1 MSALFYKHY
10 DPRDNGDQILK
21 QYKLATLSL
30 MLARVVYTINW
41 FNIASIFYLIASDFR
56 EDIAMLGIIS
66 ASFLLGV
73 GLFQVPAGIM
83 AAKFGPRKIAIYGIM
98 IASSAALVTGL
109 ASDTTQIIV
118 LRFIIGI
125 GMACFFGPS
134 VILVSKYLGKESEG
148 LGIGLLNSAHALGG
162 IVGLFGWVVLAEFVG
177 WRATLILS
185 GGLGISTAI
194 MLGSTLLRDVD
205 EIKKEFKLKL
215 SHVLDT
221 LFNKSLII
229 LGLTLLGFQAGSSM
243 ILTFSVFYFVDNL
256 KIKPIDAGL
265 IGSLSLVVGL
275 LSSPFFGRL
284 YDKIGNAR
292 KLLFISGILS
302 ASSLI
307 GFATDSLYVII
318 VSIIVSGFF
327 LSAGFVIV
335 YAKAKEINK
344 ALPQYQTLA
353 VGFVN
358 GVSLF
363 GVFWVPVLFSSIVST
378 LGYEIAWLLGCLV
391 VILLILPVVRLK

>member
-1 MSALFYKHY
+1 MLFYKEY
-10 DPRDNGDQILK
+10 DLRDNSDHILK

-83 AAKFGPRKIAIYGIM
+83 AARFGPRKIAIYGIM

-205 EIKKEFKLKL
+205 EIKKEFKLKV
-215 SHVLDT
+215 SHVFDT
-221 LFNKSLII
+221 LFNRSLII

-256 KIKPIDAGL
+256 KINPIDAGL

-302 ASSLI
+302 ASGLV

-318 VSIIVSGFF
+318 ACIIVTGFF

-353 VGFVN
+353 VSFVN

-363 GVFWVPVLFSSIVST
+363 GVFWVPVLFSSIVSG

>member
-1 MSALFYKHY
+1 M
-10 DPRDNGDQILK
+10 K

-30 MLARVVYTINW
+30 LLARVVYTINW

-98 IASSAALVTGL
+98 ISSSAALVTGL

-194 MLGSTLLRDVD
+194 MLSSTLLRDVD
-205 EIKKEFKLKL
+205 EIKKEFKLRA
-215 SHVLDT
+215 SHIFNT
-221 LFNKSLII
+221 LFNRSLII

-243 ILTFSVFYFVDNL
+243 ILTFSIFYFVDNL
-256 KIKPIDAGL
+256 KINPIDAGL

-302 ASSLI
+302 ASSLV
-307 GFATDSLYVII
+307 GFATNSIYVII
-318 VSIIVSGFF
+318 VSIIVTGFF

-363 GVFWVPVLFSSIVST
+363 GVFWVPVLFSSIVSE
-378 LGYEIAWLLGCLV
+378 LGYQIAWLLGCLV

>member
-1 MSALFYKHY
+1 MLFYKQY
-10 DPRDNGDQILK
+10 DLRDNSDHILK

-30 MLARVVYTINW
+30 LLARVVYTINW

-73 GLFQVPAGIM
+73 GLFQVPAGII
-83 AAKFGPRKIAIYGIM
+83 AAKFGPRKIAIYGII

-134 VILVSKYLGKESEG
+134 VILVSRYLGKESEG

-194 MLGSTLLRDVD
+194 MLSSTLLRDVE
-205 EIKKEFKLKL
+205 EITKEFKLKV
-215 SHVLDT
+215 SHVFDT
-221 LFNKSLII
+221 IFNRSLII

-256 KIKPIDAGL
+256 KINPIVAGL

-275 LSSPFFGRL
+275 LSSPFFGKL

-292 KLLFISGILS
+292 KLLFISGIIS
-302 ASSLI
+302 ASSLV

-318 VSIIVSGFF
+318 VSIIVAGFF

-363 GVFWVPVLFSSIVST
+363 GVLWVPVLFSSIVSR

-391 VILLILPVVRLK
+391 MILLILPVIRLK

>member
-1 MSALFYKHY
+1 VLFYKQY
-10 DPRDNGDQILK
+10 DLRHNSDQKLK

-30 MLARVVYTINW
+30 MLARIVYTINW

-66 ASFLLGV
+66 AGFLLGV
-73 GLFQVPAGIM
+73 GLFQVPAGII
-83 AAKFGPRKIAIYGIM
+83 AAKYGPRKIAIYGIM
-98 IASSAALVTGL
+98 IASSAALLTGL
-109 ASDTTQIIV
+109 VSDTTQIII

-134 VILVSKYLGKESEG
+134 VILVSRYLGKESEG
-148 LGIGLLNSAHALGG
+148 LGIGLLNSSHALGG

-194 MLGSTLLRDVD
+194 LLSSTLLREVD
-205 EIKKEFKLKL
+205 EITKEFKLKV
-215 SHVLDT
+215 SQVFDT
-221 LFNKSLII
+221 LFNRSLII

-256 KIKPIDAGL
+256 KINPIEAGL

-275 LSSPFFGRL
+275 LSSPFFGKL
-284 YDKIGNAR
+284 YDKIGNAK
-292 KLLFISGILS
+292 KLLFISGIIS
-302 ASSLI
+302 ASSLV

-318 VSIIVSGFF
+318 VSIIVAGFF

-344 ALPQYQTLA
+344 ALPRYQTLA
-353 VGFVN
+353 VAFVN

-363 GVFWVPVLFSSIVST
+363 GVFWVPVLFSSIVSR
-378 LGYEIAWLLGCLV
+378 LGYEIAWLLSCFV
-391 VILLILPVVRLK
+391 VILLILPVIRLK

>member
-1 MSALFYKHY
+1 M
-10 DPRDNGDQILK
+10 K

-83 AAKFGPRKIAIYGIM
+83 AARFGPRKIAIYGIM
-98 IASSAALVTGL
+98 IASSAALVTGF
-109 ASDTTQIIV
+109 ASDTAQIIV

-205 EIKKEFKLKL
+205 EIKKEFKLKV
-215 SHVLDT
+215 SHVFDT
-221 LFNKSLII
+221 LFNRSLII

-243 ILTFSVFYFVDNL
+243 VLTFSVFYFVDNL
-256 KIKPIDAGL
+256 KINPIDAGL

-302 ASSLI
+302 ASSLV

-318 VSIIVSGFF
+318 VSIIVTGFF

-353 VGFVN
+353 VSFVN

-363 GVFWVPVLFSSIVST
+363 GVFWVPVLFSSIVSE

>member
-1 MSALFYKHY
+1 MLFYKQY
-10 DPRDNGDQILK
+10 DLRDNSDRILK

-56 EDIAMLGIIS
+56 EDIAILGIIS

-83 AAKFGPRKIAIYGIM
+83 AAKYGPRKIAIYGIM

-109 ASDTTQIIV
+109 ASDTTQILV
-118 LRFIIGI
+118 LRFIVGI

-134 VILVSKYLGKESEG
+134 IILVSRYLGKESEG

-194 MLGSTLLRDVD
+194 MLSSTLLRDVD
-205 EIKKEFKLKL
+205 QITKEFKLKV
-215 SHVLDT
+215 SHVFDT
-221 LFNKSLII
+221 LFNRSLII

-256 KIKPIDAGL
+256 KINPIEAGL

-275 LSSPFFGRL
+275 LSSPFFGKL

-292 KLLFISGILS
+292 KLLFISGIIS
-302 ASSLI
+302 ASSLV
-307 GFATDSLYVII
+307 GFATDSLYIII
-318 VSIIVSGFF
+318 VSVIVAGFF

-363 GVFWVPVLFSSIVST
+363 GVFWVPVLFSSIVSR

-391 VILLILPVVRLK
+391 VILLIVPVIRLK